1 MPSQIKIL
9 SSILYIVIEFLMAN
23 CFNIVLSIIKFQ
35 YNVSFYCC
43 LFSVFPRKKRKENA
57 IHYKRRK
64 KYIEKREKKIIRK
77 NGEKITTE
85 WNVAISLPK
94 ICSIDV

>member
-35 YNVSFYCC
+35 YNVSFCCC
-43 LFSVFPRKKRKENA
+43 LFSVFPRKKE
-57 IHYKRRK
+57 K
-64 KYIEKREKKIIRK
+64 KMPFIIRGEKNILRREKKK
-77 NGEKITTE
+77 LYGKMEKR
-85 WNVAISLPK
+85 
-94 ICSIDV
+94 